1 MGYADSEN
9 AATVRAA
16 LGGLLRHRR
25 EDAERSLA
33 AVAEAAGISTAFL
46 SELERGL
53 KEVSTEKVV
62 AIARALDLSPAE
74 LYTGLARQLGART
87 VLPQRSW
94 PDDPKMQVRLATATL
109 RPQALR
115 AVADF
120 SLYLAAT
127 QAAPPRRRIGFTIDR

>member
-1 MGYADSEN
+1 MGYADSEE
-9 AATVRAA
+9 AGAIRVS
-16 LGGLLRHRR
+16 LGALLRRRR
-25 EDAERSLA
+25 EDADRSLA

-53 KEVSTEKVV
+53 KDVSTEKL
-62 AIARALDLSPAE
+62 AGIGRALDLPAAD
-74 LYTGLARQLGART
+74 LYADLARRLGART
-87 VLPQRSW
+87 APSQRSW
-94 PDDPKMQVRLATATL
+94 PEDPKMQVRMATATL

-127 QAAPPRRRIGFTIDR
+127 QGTPPGRRIGFTIDR

>member
-1 MGYADSEN
+1 MSYADSEQ
-9 AATVRAA
+9 AAKVRAA
-16 LGGLLRHRR
+16 LGALLRHRR

-53 KEVSTEKVV
+53 KEVSTEKLV
-62 AIARALDLSPAE
+62 AVARALDLSPGD
-74 LYTGLARQLGART
+74 LYAGLARQLGARSAS
-87 VLPQRSW
+87 PQRTW

-120 SLYLAAT
+120 SLYLAST
-127 QAAPPRRRIGFTIDR
+127 QATPPRRRIGFTIGR